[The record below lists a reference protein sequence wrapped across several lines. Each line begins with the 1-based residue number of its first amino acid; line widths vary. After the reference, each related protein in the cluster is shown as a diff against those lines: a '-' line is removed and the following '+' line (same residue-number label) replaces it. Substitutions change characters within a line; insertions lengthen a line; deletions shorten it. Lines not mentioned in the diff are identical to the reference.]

1 MHLLTS
7 VFVNIA
13 ELLSTSEYPEA
24 APMNSPSIWLEELSR
39 PGNVDLSSWFSL
51 VDLFSTICFVVVD
64 DTKFTL
70 TTSWLVKLC
79 GFEFNSITFNTSVPA
94 TFSKIFLETWDIV
107 WYFSWGVDISL
118 FYRII
123 DFTINLMIKTYFNYI
138 RCNNS
143 TFLYLVV
150 ETAPAFIRRIRF
162 YIYKVLDDFTILITT
177 MGPSTEL
184 STWHMGVTWKFSPS
198 VMIFSRTTVVSAT
211 TGQIIFAGHTILI
224 FMARNNFTKT
234 NSTICQSWAEIEE
247 WSCLII
253 WKYNITLFVYFL

>member
-1 MHLLTS
+1 M
-7 VFVNIA
+7 
-13 ELLSTSEYPEA
+13 
-24 APMNSPSIWLEELSR
+24 
-39 PGNVDLSSWFSL
+39 
-51 VDLFSTICFVVVD
+51 
-64 DTKFTL
+64 
-70 TTSWLVKLC
+70 
-79 GFEFNSITFNTSVPA
+79 
-94 TFSKIFLETWDIV
+94 
-107 WYFSWGVDISL
+107 
-118 FYRII
+118 
-123 DFTINLMIKTYFNYI
+123 
-138 RCNNS
+138 
-143 TFLYLVV
+143 V

-253 WKYNITLFVYFL
+253 GKIWCYPFYIFHDGSLDTLVPFVELALPFTTPAIIVIVAFRMIRRFWVLPRIAHV

>member
-1 MHLLTS
+1 M
-7 VFVNIA
+7 
-13 ELLSTSEYPEA
+13 
-24 APMNSPSIWLEELSR
+24 
-39 PGNVDLSSWFSL
+39 
-51 VDLFSTICFVVVD
+51 
-64 DTKFTL
+64 
-70 TTSWLVKLC
+70 
-79 GFEFNSITFNTSVPA
+79 
-94 TFSKIFLETWDIV
+94 
-107 WYFSWGVDISL
+107 
-118 FYRII
+118 
-123 DFTINLMIKTYFNYI
+123 
-138 RCNNS
+138 
-143 TFLYLVV
+143 V

-253 WKYNITLFVYFL
+253 GKIWCYPFCLFFIMDRWIRWYLSSNLHFPSPPQQSLSLSHLGWSEDFEFSQG